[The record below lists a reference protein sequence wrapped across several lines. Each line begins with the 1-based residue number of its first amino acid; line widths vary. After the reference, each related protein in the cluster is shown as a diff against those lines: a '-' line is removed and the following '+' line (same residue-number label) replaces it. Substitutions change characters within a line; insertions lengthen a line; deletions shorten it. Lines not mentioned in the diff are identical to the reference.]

1 MCPSF
6 SSRSPGGW
14 QGLEL
19 NDAVSDGGPATS
31 TNVTGSA
38 GTAPKPAITVSV
50 TEPIATN
57 HLKTDACAGVDCGS
71 CVGASAALTITLS
84 GQGLPNPLPFYA
96 EPTTAKLFADPTIAN
111 SFHPTDA
118 CIGRRL
124 RAASYGLAM
133 DQGSVEVMHPTP

>member
-84 GQGLPNPLPFYA
+84 GQ
-96 EPTTAKLFADPTIAN
+96 AKTDDCNITGNAGATINA
-111 SFHPTDA
+111 SATDHG
-118 CIGRRL
+118 I
-124 RAASYGLAM
+124 
-133 DQGSVEVMHPTP
+133 VEVEPIPSHPPDLPATCSTVPRCDPL

>member
-84 GQGLPNPLPFYA
+84 GQAKTDGCNIAGKAGATINASATDHGIA
-96 EPTTAKLFADPTIAN
+96 EVEPIP
-111 SFHPTDA
+111 SHP
-118 CIGRRL
+118 
-124 RAASYGLAM
+124 
-133 DQGSVEVMHPTP
+133 P

>member
-57 HLKTDACAGVDCGS
+57 HLKTDACAGIDCGS

-84 GQGLPNPLPFYA
+84 GQAKTDDCSITG
-96 EPTTAKLFADPTIAN
+96 TTLDALA
-111 SFHPTDA
+111 TDHG
-118 CIGRRL
+118 I
-124 RAASYGLAM
+124 
-133 DQGSVEVMHPTP
+133 VEVNPPPITPS